1 MQIIS
6 GTTEFWLERPS
17 AVAIGKFDGM
27 HRGHRALLERIVEAK
42 ESGLQA
48 VLFTFDPS
56 PAAFFSGRLLVSASG
71 LSGVYF

>member
-6 GTTEFWLERPS
+6 GKTEFWLEKPS

-42 ESGLQA
+42 ECGMQA
-48 VLFTFDPS
+48 VLFTFDPP
-56 PAAFFSGRLLVSASG
+56 PATFFSGKCKRG
-71 LSGVYF
+71 